1 MKTKNLTIGI
11 LAHVDA
17 GKTTLAEGLFYL
29 AKKTRRLGNVIKLR
43 WQITDEVRE
52 IAAFVK
58 SRQGH
63 LSGTAD
69 EKQYEIAVVD
79 ICYIESVDGKTFLYT
94 KERVYRTGY
103 RLFEL
108 EEMLKNKH
116 FLRISKAML
125 LNLMKIR
132 SIQPAFNGRFTAV
145 LSTGEKVIISRNYVK
160 TLKAALK
167 GE

>member
-1 MKTKNLTIGI
+1 MDVHIEQIGKEEEELVLI
-11 LAHVDA
+11 RCHAV
-17 GKTTLAEGLFYL
+17 
-29 AKKTRRLGNVIKLR
+29 
-43 WQITDEVRE
+43 TDQVRE

-63 LSGTAD
+63 ISGTAN
-69 EKQYEIAVVD
+69 EKQYEITVAD
-79 ICYIESVDGKTFLYT
+79 ICYIESVDGKTYLYT
-94 KERVYRTGY
+94 NNGVYGTAY

-108 EEMLKNKH
+108 EETLKNKH

-125 LNLMKIR
+125 VNLMKIR

-160 TLKAALK
+160 ALKAALK
-167 GE
+167 GK